1 MRLGSAAFLN
11 ILESQNYR
19 DKEVVYDGHLSQSKF
34 KKALVKGSLTAM
46 RNPWHI

>member
-19 DKEVVYDGHLSQSKF
+19 DKEVVYDGHLSQ
-34 KKALVKGSLTAM
+34 
-46 RNPWHI
+46 